1 MKKLT
6 ITETAAFLQEH
17 DKFLIIS
24 HRRPD
29 GDAIGSSAGLCCG
42 LREMGKEAWLL
53 PNPQITEKFI
63 PYAEEFYAPEGYE
76 YSCIVSTDLAD
87 TGIIQLNAEELGDKV
102 VISIDHHPSNNGYAE
117 YGLVMPNKASCGEV
131 VQLILKELPCGVSRK
146 TAEML
151 YLAISTDC
159 GCFRYKNTTAE
170 TLRAAA
176 ELIDTGIPS
185 GSLNKKFFMT
195 KSKGRLLLEGNIIA
209 NMEFH
214 MDGELALAVVS
225 DDMIA
230 ACGAVEDDLDDL
242 AVIAGQAE
250 GVETSITLRQT
261 KTGWK
266 ASVRTV
272 DYANANAIC
281 AQLGGGGHGMA
292 AGCSMDCGF
301 GEAKQL
307 ILEAAKKVW
316 KQG

>member
-6 ITETAAFLQEH
+6 ITETARFLAER
-17 DKFLIIS
+17 DDFLIIS

-42 LREMGKEAWLL
+42 LREMGKRAYLL
-53 PNPQITEKFI
+53 PNPQITDKFV
-63 PYAEEFYAPEGYE
+63 PYAEELYAPEGYE
-76 YSCIVSTDLAD
+76 YGCLVSTDLAD
-87 TGIIQLNAEELGDKV
+87 EGIIQLNAEDLCGKVEL
-102 VISIDHHPSNNGYAE
+102 SIDHHPSNSGYAE
-117 YGLVMPNKASCGEV
+117 NTLVLPEKASCGEV
-131 VQLILKELPCGVSRK
+131 VQLILKELPCGISKK

-151 YLAISTDC
+151 YFAVATDC

-185 GSLNKKFFMT
+185 GSMNKKLFMT
-195 KSKGRLLLEGNIIA
+195 KSKGRLLLEGQIIS

-214 MDGELALAVVS
+214 MDGELVIAVVS
-225 DDMIA
+225 DEMIA
-230 ACGAVEDDLDDL
+230 ACGATEDDLVDV

-250 GVETSITLRQT
+250 GVEVSMTLRQT
-261 KTGWK
+261 ESGWK

-292 AGCSMDCGF
+292 AGCSMDCDVEEF
-301 GEAKQL
+301 KRL
-307 ILEAAKKVW
+307 LLEAAKKVW
-316 KQG
+316 KQA